1 MSDNNGHNSNSN
13 KALRWKQNSE
23 IFKDVE
29 FPSGCIADLKRLNT
43 TQMITDDGSIPDAMY
58 EAMMGGNQAQDEKA
72 IMRQLKEAGVSLRE
86 FVQKSTSLSEN
97 AAVKVFV
104 SPRIV
109 ENPNY
114 NNDEIALS
122 DLTDADK
129 AFLWQWLTQGGE
141 PGDALRRFRAA
152 QQARSVAATS
162 SMPKILPVSGEGNG
176 DNG

>member
-1 MSDNNGHNSNSN
+1 MSENNGHTSN

-23 IFKDVE
+23 IYKDVE
-29 FPSGCIADLKRLNT
+29 FPSGAVADLKRLNT
-43 TQMITDDGSIPDAMY
+43 TQMITEDGSIPDAMY
-58 EAMMGGNQAQDEKA
+58 EAMMGGSQTQDEKA
-72 IMRQLKEAGVSLRE
+72 IMQQLKEAGITLRE
-86 FVQKSTSLSEN
+86 FIQKTSSLSEN

-109 ENPNY
+109 EKPDY
-114 NNDEIALS
+114 DRDEIALS
-122 DLTDADK
+122 DLTEADK

-152 QQARSVAATS
+152 QQNRSVAAAP
-162 SMPKILPVSGEGNG
+162 SMPEILPVSGAGNG